1 MIFFLQADSKI
12 YSQAQELE
20 KFFEIQLR
28 KLLPKY
34 AKSPSQLNRSSQ
46 NLQFMSPLSL
56 QDLVDDDMVDDPK
69 DEDYA
74 PSNNPKRKRSTPSI

>member
-1 MIFFLQADSKI
+1 MESKI
-12 YSQAQELE
+12 YTQAQELE

-34 AKSPSQLNRSSQ
+34 SKTSNNTNRV
-46 NLQFMSPLSL
+46 NLPCMSL
-56 QDLVDDDMVDDPK
+56 QDLIEDMDDPK
-69 DEDYA
+69 NNDYS